1 LAEADDS
8 ANDDDILQHFQT
20 KYKEALMT
28 KLQVSK
34 DDCNVALKR
43 ARNEWIDLHDGQD
56 WLDAHDFFHGAC
68 QAVRNL
74 LAAQGSNANNNVY
87 IITTK
92 AKEYALRLLRQQDLY
107 DDGNGKHHTLT
118 TIPESHIFGL
128 GSGPKSDV
136 LGRIMNERKA
146 DMAVMVEDNL
156 MTLQK
161 ILKNHHDKVLP
172 VLASWGYNT
181 KPQQQQAETDHY
193 VVLSPTDSAS
203 LAQVLTDES
212 VRDAFRSFQKAIGNQ
227 KEEK

>member
-1 LAEADDS
+1 
-8 ANDDDILQHFQT
+8 
-20 KYKEALMT
+20 MT
-28 KLQVSK
+28 KLQISK
-34 DDCNVALKR
+34 DDCNTALKR
-43 ARNEWIDLHDGQD
+43 ARNEWIDLRDGQD
-56 WLDAHDFFHGAC
+56 WIEAHDFFHGAC
-68 QAVRNL
+68 QAVRSL
-74 LAAQGSNANNNVY
+74 LAAQGNANNVY
-87 IITTK
+87 VITTK
-92 AKEYALRLLRQQDLY
+92 AKEYALRLLQQQDLY
-107 DDGNGKHHTLT
+107 GDDEHSELT
-118 TIPESHIFGL
+118 IKESHIFGL